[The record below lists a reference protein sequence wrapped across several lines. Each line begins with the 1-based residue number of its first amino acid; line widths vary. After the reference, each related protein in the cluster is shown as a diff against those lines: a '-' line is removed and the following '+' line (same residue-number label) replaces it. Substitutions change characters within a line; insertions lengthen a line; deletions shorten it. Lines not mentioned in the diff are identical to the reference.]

1 MDMKNMLKTMLA
13 AALTAAL
20 MAAGGAAA
28 AADKEI
34 AVIVKTVNSDFWQN
48 VKKGANAAVGELK
61 GYTSSFQ
68 GAASDTDLAGQ
79 VALVENAVN
88 RKVAAIVLAPSDP
101 DALVPA
107 IKKAWEARIPVIVI
121 DSAAGEAGKPYYQ
134 SYLATDNRKSG
145 ELCAKALID
154 KIGVN
159 GKIAIMSYTA
169 GSGSEIERVGGF
181 RKYIQANSRL
191 QIVGTFYSNSQM
203 GTALNQTTDV
213 LAAHPDLKG
222 LFGANEPTAIGMGRA
237 LVQSGRAGK
246 VAAIGFDGNADL
258 QGFIKDGTLDAI
270 AVQSAYQMGFLGV
283 KTAVDLVSGKKVPKF
298 RDTGVVMVTR
308 KNIDSPEAKN
318 VLY

>member
-1 MDMKNMLKTMLA
+1 MKSMLKTVVA
-13 AALTAAL
+13 TA
-20 MAAGGAAA
+20 MAAVAMAAS

-34 AVIVKTVNSDFWQN
+34 AVIVKTANSDFWQN

-107 IKKAWEARIPVIVI
+107 MKKAWEARIPVIVI
-121 DSAAGEAGKPYYQ
+121 DSAAGKGAENYHQ
-134 SYLATDNRKSG
+134 SYLATDNKKAG

-154 KIGVN
+154 KIGTT
-159 GKIAIMSYTA
+159 GKIAVMSYTA
-169 GSGSEIERVGGF
+169 GSGSEVERVGGF
-181 RKYIQANSRL
+181 KKYIEANSKL

-237 LVQSGRAGK
+237 LVQSGKAGK

-258 QGFIKDGTLDAI
+258 QGFVKDGTLEAI

-283 KTAVDLVSGKKVPKF
+283 KTAAELISGKKVPKF
-298 RDTGVVMVTR
+298 RDTGVLMVTK
-308 KNIDSPEAKN
+308 KNIDSTEAKN